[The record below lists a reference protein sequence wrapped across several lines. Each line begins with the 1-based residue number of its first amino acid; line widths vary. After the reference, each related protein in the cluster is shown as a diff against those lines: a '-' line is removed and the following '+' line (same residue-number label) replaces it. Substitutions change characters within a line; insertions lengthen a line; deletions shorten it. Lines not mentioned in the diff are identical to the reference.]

1 MLYIIL
7 NNIFYAQYHWNEE
20 MSQLTIIQ
28 SVIRTQ
34 NDIQYNVTFDTK

>member
-1 MLYIIL
+1 
-7 NNIFYAQYHWNEE
+7 